1 MRIRNF
7 RIGDIS
13 ALIVIQQA
21 AAVVD
26 HCPQMSADDFSS
38 WLLNPA
44 SAHRDNIFVITDD
57 DDEMLT
63 WGQGGTLEGIEGVII
78 GYTVLQCQQDFNG
91 YHLLCQGAV
100 HPDQRR
106 RHAGLALLGSA
117 LNRARLIA
125 TEFEFEAELAG
136 IDCYF
141 EALLPVSYEASR
153 HLAER
158 YSMVAIQPE
167 MINGMQLYRGKLYS

>member
-7 RIGDIS
+7 RVGDIS
-13 ALIVIQQA
+13 SLTLIQQA

-26 HCPQMSADDFSS
+26 RCPQMSVDDFSS
-38 WLLNPA
+38 WLLDPA
-44 SAHRDNIFVITDD
+44 FASSDDVFVMTDD
-57 DDEMLT
+57 DDELLT
-63 WGQGGTLEGIEGVII
+63 WGQGGTLEGIEGEIV
-78 GYTVLQCQQDFNG
+78 GYTVLQCQQDLNG

-117 LNRARLIA
+117 LNRARLIS

-136 IDCYF
+136 IGCYF
-141 EALLPVSYEASR
+141 EALLPVSDEASGY
-153 HLAER
+153 LAGKYAMAAVQREV
-158 YSMVAIQPE
+158 VA
-167 MINGMQLYRGKLYS
+167 GMQLYRGELYS